1 VKYEVDKEVTKE
13 LLAVFS
19 KQLEKSGSV
28 FIDII
33 DNDSFDKQARVIS
46 ELESSDLMILI
57 ETNSIYHSEWVA
69 LEIEKA
75 KSRQIPIRK
84 VSINELS
91 NYKMSL
97 VGTKY

>member
-1 VKYEVDKEVTKE
+1 MKYFVSYTTRDKEVTKE

-33 DNDSFDKQARVIS
+33 DNDSFDKQARVIA
-46 ELESSDLMILI
+46 ELENSDLMILV
-57 ETNSIYHSEWVA
+57 ETKSIYQSEWVA

-75 KSRQIPIRK
+75 KLSQIPIRK
-84 VSINELS
+84 VSIYELS
-91 NYKMSL
+91 NFKI
-97 VGTKY
+97 

>member
-1 VKYEVDKEVTKE
+1 VSRTKSITVKYEVDKEVTKE

-19 KQLEKSGSV
+19 KQLESV

-91 NYKMSL
+91 NYKM
-97 VGTKY
+97 

>member
-1 VKYEVDKEVTKE
+1 MKYFVSYTTRDKEVTKE
-13 LLAVFS
+13 LLSIFS
-19 KQLEKSGSV
+19 KQLEKSGNV

-33 DNDSFDKQARVIS
+33 DNDSFDKQLRVIE
-46 ELESSDLMILI
+46 ELENSDLMILI
-57 ETNSIYHSEWVA
+57 ETKSIYQSEWVA

-91 NYKMSL
+91 NFKI
-97 VGTKY
+97 